1 MKKILQRTF
10 TVIAVLIV
18 AVVAAIASLT
28 HEGKPAESVI
38 ATDAAG
44 STYYV
49 YEDKQKNTTFAVVT
63 DAEGNRY
70 AAEFD
75 GNTVGST
82 VEKINDK
89 VAIEDVP
96 TNYTGAHTEITAN
109 VNDYTG
115 APVTSAPVT
124 QPTTAPTQPNN
135 PQVPSTT
142 APAITEPTIKPYRIN
157 KYQQIFAG
165 GTYLMEFTDPDI
177 SELPVTMAIKNGNM
191 YIDTTMEIDANTEPM
206 NTKMIYKND
215 TKTMYMVMDSIK
227 KYFKLPEDL
236 MGEDMDMEQMLSE
249 FNITELDNVT
259 ATEVELGGQKLIL
272 ESYKDSSGTTYNYY
286 FNGEDMVRRDTIKK
300 DGTTN
305 SMFISKFTTDVPDSI
320 FEIPAGYGYFNL
332 SWLGAMM

>member
-10 TVIAVLIV
+10 TVIAILVV
-18 AVVAAIASLT
+18 AIVAAIASLT
-28 HEGKPAESVI
+28 HEGKPDESVI

-44 STYYV
+44 NTYYV
-49 YEDKQKNTTFAVVT
+49 YEDKQKNTTYAVVT
-63 DAEGNRY
+63 DEEGNRY

-82 VEKINDK
+82 VENINDK

-109 VNDYTG
+109 VEDYTG
-115 APVTSAPVT
+115 APVTTAPT
-124 QPTTAPTQPNN
+124 TTAPAITQPNN

-142 APAITEPTIKPYRIN
+142 APAPTEHKATAYRIN

-165 GTYLMEFTDPDI
+165 GTYLMQFTDPDI

-191 YIDTTMEIDANTEPM
+191 YIDTTMEIDADSPPM
-206 NTKMIYKND
+206 NVKMIYKND

-227 KYFKLPEDL
+227 KYFKLPENL

-249 FNITELDNVT
+249 FNITELNNVT

-286 FNGEDMVRRDTIKK
+286 FNGEDMVRRDTINK

-305 SMFISKFTTDVPDSI
+305 SMFISKFTTDVPDST

>member
-1 MKKILQRTF
+1 MKKILKRTF
-10 TVIAVLIV
+10 TVLAVLVVAIV
-18 AVVAAIASLT
+18 AAVASLT

-44 STYYV
+44 NTYYV
-49 YEDKQKNTTFAVVT
+49 YEDKQKNTTYAVVT
-63 DAEGNRY
+63 DEEGNRY

-109 VNDYTG
+109 VEDYTG
-115 APVTSAPVT
+115 APVTSAPT
-124 QPTTAPTQPNN
+124 TTAPTQPNN

-142 APAITEPTIKPYRIN
+142 APAHTEPKEKAYRIN

-165 GTYLMEFTDPDI
+165 GTYLMQFTDPDI

-191 YIDTTMEIDANTEPM
+191 YIDTTMEIDASSPPM
-206 NTKMIYKND
+206 NVKMIYKND
-215 TKTMYMVMDSIK
+215 TKTMYMVMDSVK

-249 FNITELDNVT
+249 FNITELNNVT
-259 ATEVELGGQKLIL
+259 ATEVELGGQKLVL
-272 ESYKDSSGTTYNYY
+272 ESYKDSSGTTFNYY
-286 FNGEDMVRRDTIKK
+286 FNGDDMVRRDTVNK

-305 SMFISKFTTDVPDSI
+305 SMFISKFTTDVPDST
-320 FEIPAGYGYFNL
+320 FEIPEGYGYFNL

>member
-1 MKKILQRTF
+1 MKKILKRTF
-10 TVIAVLIV
+10 TVLAVLIV

-28 HEGKPAESVI
+28 HEDKPAESVI

-44 STYYV
+44 NTYYV
-49 YEDKQKNTTFAVVT
+49 YEDKQKNTTYAVVT
-63 DAEGNRY
+63 DEEGNRY

-96 TNYTGAHTEITAN
+96 TNYTGAHTEVSAN
-109 VNDYTG
+109 VEDYTG
-115 APVTSAPVT
+115 APVTSAPT
-124 QPTTAPTQPNN
+124 TTAPTQPVN
-135 PQVPSTT
+135 PQAPTTT
-142 APAITEPTIKPYRIN
+142 APAPTEPKEKAYRIN

-165 GTYLMEFTDPDI
+165 GTYLMQFTDPDI

-191 YIDTTMEIDANTEPM
+191 YIDTTMEIDASTPPM
-206 NTKMIYKND
+206 NVKMIYKND
-215 TKTMYMVMDSIK
+215 TKTMYMVMDSVK

-249 FNITELDNVT
+249 FNITELSNVT

-272 ESYKDSSGTTYNYY
+272 ESYKDSSGTTFNYY
-286 FNGEDMVRRDTIKK
+286 FNGEDMVRRDTINK

-305 SMFISKFTTDVPDSI
+305 SMFISKFTTDVPDST
-320 FEIPAGYGYFNL
+320 FEIPEGYGYFNL

>member
-10 TVIAVLIV
+10 TVIAILVV
-18 AVVAAIASLT
+18 AIVAAIASLT

-44 STYYV
+44 NTYYV
-49 YEDKQKNTTFAVVT
+49 YEDKQKNTTYAVVT
-63 DAEGNRY
+63 DEEGNRY

-109 VNDYTG
+109 VEDYTG
-115 APVTSAPVT
+115 APVTTAPT
-124 QPTTAPTQPNN
+124 TTAPAITQPNN

-142 APAITEPTIKPYRIN
+142 APTPTEHKATAYRIN

-165 GTYLMEFTDPDI
+165 GTYLMQFTDPDI

-191 YIDTTMEIDANTEPM
+191 YIDTTMEIDADSPPM
-206 NTKMIYKND
+206 NVKMIYKND

-227 KYFKLPEDL
+227 KYFKLPENL

-249 FNITELDNVT
+249 FNITELNNVT

-286 FNGEDMVRRDTIKK
+286 FNGEDMVRRDTINK

-305 SMFISKFTTDVPDSI
+305 SMFISKFTTDVPDST

>member
-1 MKKILQRTF
+1 MKKILKRTF
-10 TVIAVLIV
+10 TVLAVLIV
-18 AVVAAIASLT
+18 AIVAAIASLT
-28 HEGKPAESVI
+28 YEGKPAESVI

-44 STYYV
+44 NTYYV
-49 YEDKQKNTTFAVVT
+49 YEDKKNNTTYAVVT
-63 DAEGNRY
+63 DEEGNRY

-109 VNDYTG
+109 VEDYTG
-115 APVTSAPVT
+115 APVTSAP
-124 QPTTAPTQPNN
+124 TTTLPAPTQPGN

-142 APAITEPTIKPYRIN
+142 APAPTEPKTKAYRIN

-165 GTYLMEFTDPDI
+165 GTYLMQFTDPEI
-177 SELPVTMAIKNGNM
+177 SDLPVTMAIKNGNM
-191 YIDTTMEIDANTEPM
+191 YIDTTMEIDAGSPPM
-206 NTKMIYKND
+206 NVKMIYKND

-249 FNITELDNVT
+249 FNITELKDVT

-272 ESYKDSSGTTYNYY
+272 ESYKDSSGTTFNYY
-286 FNGEDMVRRDTIKK
+286 FNGEDMVRRDTINK

-305 SMFISKFTTDVPDSI
+305 SMFISKFTTDVPDST
-320 FEIPAGYGYFNL
+320 FEIPEGYGYFNL